1 MGPFEGIRGPDPGNP
16 AQTIESRH
24 SIEPDVLSG
33 APAFELSSIEIRG
46 VLPGLRRYD
55 LNHEFPDVLN
65 YEDFELRPDLLEGM
79 MASRGRF
86 DLGGLRPV
94 KIGKI
99 RTFPYPKFSHVP
111 GEAAVREMA
120 DIGIVER
127 VVLRGVAAR
136 IGAELDATLSP
147 RMFAYRLVEFG
158 PQWKLRH
165 YGESHTAFRDGQI
178 DSLVDNWWPYTLF
191 TDIASFYPSVDL
203 EILERELRYRCPS
216 PNAAVAITALLG
228 MLRQWHDRDQLA
240 GLPIG
245 EEAAGIFANAILA
258 PLHEVLHRVAADHY
272 GYSDDLVLFG
282 SSVKSG
288 RHAREA
294 YDDRLAEL
302 GLTSHPIKTH
312 EVENPLDAARE
323 IQNFAIS
330 YIEDSAGWMDDLLQ
344 ERVRERWYERTG
356 DAIDEPY
363 KVTEVKYLLT
373 KMRAIG
379 DRHAVQGLL
388 KRWDVME
395 LLPKETTKYLGDV
408 ALNDPD
414 VVDAML
420 RAAGHPVTPTN
431 EGLVLHALKFL
442 GRAPRDDRLLGVCNG
457 VLASKKA
464 AEPTKAWAAY
474 AMRRAPSWSWMQTIE
489 RAESGQKYLV
499 GRAMLA
505 STRGI
510 TELPVARRRILE
522 SIARDRVDMAATCEW
537 ALRAA

>member
-1 MGPFEGIRGPDPGNP
+1 
-16 AQTIESRH
+16 
-24 SIEPDVLSG
+24 
-33 APAFELSSIEIRG
+33 
-46 VLPGLRRYD
+46 
-55 LNHEFPDVLN
+55 
-65 YEDFELRPDLLEGM
+65 
-79 MASRGRF
+79 MAGRGRF
-86 DLGGLRPV
+86 AFDGLQPV
-94 KIGKI
+94 KIGRI

-147 RMFAYRLVEFG
+147 RMFAYRLIEFG
-158 PQWKLRH
+158 PRWQLRH
-165 YGESHTAFRDGQI
+165 YAESHAAFREGQI
-178 DSLVDNWWPYTLF
+178 NSLVDNWWPYTLF

-203 EILERELRYRCPS
+203 EMLERELRYRCPS
-216 PNAAVAITALLG
+216 PSAAEAVTALLE
-228 MLRQWHDRDQLA
+228 MLRKWHDRDQLA

-245 EEAAGIFANAILA
+245 EEAAGIFAAAVLA
-258 PLHEVLHRVAADHY
+258 PVHEVLHRVAADHY
-272 GYSDDLVLFG
+272 GYSDDLVVFAG
-282 SSVKSG
+282 SVKSG

-294 YDDRLAEL
+294 LDGRLAEL
-302 GLTSHPIKTH
+302 RLTPHPIKTH

-330 YIEDSAGWMDDLLQ
+330 YIEDFAGWMDYLLQ
-344 ERVRERWYERTG
+344 EKVRERWYERAA

-363 KVTEVKYLLT
+363 QVSEVKYLLN
-373 KMRAIG
+373 KMRAAG
-379 DRHAVQGLL
+379 DRHAVGGLL

-395 LLPKETTKYLGDV
+395 LLPKETTRYLGDV
-408 ALNDPD
+408 ALYDPD

-420 RAAGHPVTPTN
+420 RAAGHPVTRTN
-431 EGLVLHALKFL
+431 EGLVLHALKL
-442 GRAPRDDRLLGVCNG
+442 LSRAPRDDRLLAVCNR
-457 VLASKKA
+457 VLASKTA

-474 AMRRAPSWSWMQTIE
+474 AMRQAPSWSWSQTIE
-489 RAESGQKYLV
+489 RAETGQKYLV

-510 TELPVARRRILE
+510 TDLPVTRRRILE
-522 SIARDRVDMAATCEW
+522 SIGRDRVDMAATCEW